1 MVSFRFLQSGQPN
14 PSLIRAF
21 TLATY
26 PYGLSAVVADSRLE
40 MQMKKMSGL
49 ALSISLFT
57 VVAAARRAQH
67 GELAHVRF

>member
-40 MQMKKMSGL
+40 LQMKSMPVVAMSVG
-49 ALSISLFT
+49 ASA
-57 VVAAARRAQH
+57 VVAATCRAQR
-67 GELAHVRF
+67 GELLNDPF